1 MAEGRTLGHV
11 PFSLPRPDFGV
22 KGCTLPPAPSVMID
36 RSATGPPAPSVMLY
50 RSATGP
56 PSLCPVPYL
65 SQQMSGEHWSMQ
77 ELTSETT
84 AWELEVF
91 RVTGSVSVL
100 GLS

>member
-1 MAEGRTLGHV
+1 MEEGRTLGHV

-22 KGCTLPPAPSVMID
+22 KGCTLPPAPSVMI
-36 RSATGPPAPSVMLY
+36 Y